1 MKRAFR
7 HSPSCLIS
15 LLILFLLSSSPLKAK
30 PNESES
36 PRKQPSFYTYDIE
49 FLNQVNRDDPEE
61 IRQVWDQT
69 TLVSALQGLVNRREP
84 RLYLFFVQNSNR
96 NVDRYWL
103 QIFSHEISSPSGAV
117 KRGWL
122 QNYSQITV
130 NSLN

>member
-7 HSPSCLIS
+7 HSPYCLIS

-84 RLYLFFVQNSNR
+84 RLYLFFV
-96 NVDRYWL
+96 
-103 QIFSHEISSPSGAV
+103 H
-117 KRGWL
+117 
-122 QNYSQITV
+122 
-130 NSLN
+130 